1 MFPTLQWK
9 EAWPSVLVLR
19 RLAVVTNIHNNDDEA
34 STQQALAVYQASG
47 RISLSPHRPVI
58 RVRVSSL
65 GGSSP
70 SHMVRKGHIQDS
82 GPKSVLLQVLNH

>member
-1 MFPTLQWK
+1 M
-9 EAWPSVLVLR
+9 LVLR
-19 RLAVVTNIHNNDDEA
+19 PLAVVTNIHDNDDEA
-34 STQQALAVYQASG
+34 STQQALAVCQASG

-70 SHMVRKGHIQDS
+70 SHMVLRWHSQDS
-82 GPKSVLLQVLNH
+82 GPRSVLLQVLNH